1 MTPVR
6 SLAPRLEATNVEVVA
21 TAVALLSLLSPLSTP
36 PQDATGS

>member
-21 TAVALLSLLSPLSTP
+21 TAVALLSPQSTP